1 MKGVIAS
8 FTHLGFQ
15 ARPLN
20 WQRRVKARDAAS
32 ERQPERVVGRFLGRC
47 VNLDAMGW
55 LGRRARWQ
63 ASSYKGCQSR
73 REIRGR
79 RSSGRWWTGLLAL
92 NEISVYVK
100 KSSDFSHF
108 CEWLS
113 AVCIIIP
120 AKFH

>member
-1 MKGVIAS
+1 MGC
-8 FTHLGFQ
+8 LG
-15 ARPLN
+15 
-20 WQRRVKARDAAS
+20 
-32 ERQPERVVGRFLGRC
+32 GRL
-47 VNLDAMGW
+47 
-55 LGRRARWQ
+55 RWQ

-73 REIRGR
+73 SEIHEC
-79 RSSGRWWTGLLAL
+79 RSSGRWWLGLRAF
-92 NEISVYVK
+92 NQISIYVK